1 MRKSDREWAVRLFSG
16 PETEP
21 EEAEIE
27 EAVRRAKAAFR
38 EHEAARSLCWTEF
51 LYQQCRF
58 IDRRW
63 WLLQGLLLLAL
74 WLLLTTSQTEPA
86 VRRCIGAGAPLF
98 AVLAAPELLKN
109 RLNRSVEI
117 ECAALFSLRQ
127 IYAARLL
134 CFALTDLLLLSVFF
148 AAASL
153 SVQLRALEL
162 LTQFLVPFNVA
173 CCLLFRAL
181 CSGRAGS
188 ELRGV
193 LLCLVYT
200 LAWGLATGDRRL
212 YAQLS
217 VPAWLGMLG
226 LSVLWLAY
234 CAGRSVRVCEKDLEA
249 SLWN

>member
-1 MRKSDREWAVRLFSG
+1 MRRSDRALAHRLFPAS
-16 PETEP
+16 EIEP
-21 EEAEIE
+21 EEAAVE
-27 EAVRRAKAAFR
+27 ETVRRARLAFR
-38 EHEAARSLCWTEF
+38 EHEAARSLSWAEF
-51 LYQQCRF
+51 LYRQSRF

-63 WLLQGLLLLAL
+63 WLFQALLLLAL
-74 WLLLTTSQTEPA
+74 WLLLAAAQTEPA

-134 CFALTDLLLLSVFF
+134 CFALADLLLLSVFF
-148 AAASL
+148 PAAAL
-153 SVQLRALEL
+153 SVRLRTLEL

-181 CSGRAGS
+181 CSRREGS
-188 ELRGV
+188 ELRGI
-193 LLCLVYT
+193 LLCLIYT
-200 LAWGLATGDRRL
+200 LAWGLAAGDRRL
-212 YAQLS
+212 YAHLS
-217 VPAWLGMLG
+217 GPAWLAMLG
-226 LSVLWLAY
+226 LSLAWLAT
-234 CAGRSVRVCEKDLEA
+234 CAGRSLRVCEKDLEV